1 MPWKILPVN
10 LSVFDLSPH
19 PMHKAFSCFGLGWRC
34 LLKKYNGQLL
44 TSVAVLRQ
52 WLTFVTYDRLEILK
66 GKVGNE
72 MSIGLLKSTDMLLGF

>member
-1 MPWKILPVN
+1 M
-10 LSVFDLSPH
+10 
-19 PMHKAFSCFGLGWRC
+19 
-34 LLKKYNGQLL
+34 
-44 TSVAVLRQ
+44 AVLRQ